1 VLDRLRSWRRS
12 HGGEGRRPPAAART
26 RDDVRALALEEGL
39 NADSAD
45 AVTATA
51 LPSLRLRPT
60 AGRRDHF
67 ETRLGGP
74 PLLPV
79 PEPWPRVDGRPLAH
93 VGQIY
98 LPDVGAEGASL
109 GLPTHGILT
118 FFYDA
123 SEQPWGFDPADR
135 GSWRVDWRTDLEGLS
150 IPERPSELHQR
161 DRFTAVPMQP
171 ELEWTVPGFDAYER
185 DDLSFAPEDLERVQA
200 VEDRLTGELPAHRVL
215 GHPDLIQSEMRLECE
230 LVSRGIYLGGDR
242 GEPVVPPDAERAA
255 REWRLLLQ
263 VDSDGDVGTEWGDV
277 GRIYFWIRA
286 QDLEARDFSR
296 VHLSLQCF

>member
-1 VLDRLRSWRRS
+1 VKRLRRWLGKARGGARPSSAVRERS
-12 HGGEGRRPPAAART
+12 
-26 RDDVRALALEEGL
+26 DVRSLALEEGL
-39 NADSAD
+39 DARSAEALA
-45 AVTATA
+45 AVA

-79 PEPWPRVDGRPLAH
+79 PEEWPRVDGRPLAY
-93 VGQIY
+93 VGQLY
-98 LPDVGAEGASL
+98 LPDTGADGASL
-109 GLPTHGILT
+109 GLPTDGMLT

-123 SEQPWGFDPADR
+123 SGQPWGFDPADR
-135 GSWRVDWRTDLEGLS
+135 GGWRVDWRTDLDGLS
-150 IPERPSELHQR
+150 IPERPHDLDPS
-161 DRFTAVPMQP
+161 DRFTAVPMQL
-171 ELEWTVPGFDAYER
+171 ELEWTVPGFDAYEV
-185 DDLSFAPEDLERVQA
+185 DDLSFGSEDQERVQA
-200 VEDRLTGELPAHRVL
+200 VADRLTGDLPAHRVL

-230 LVSRGIYLGGDR
+230 VVSRGIYFGGDR
-242 GEPVVPPDAERAA
+242 GEVVIPPDAERAA
-255 REWRLLLQ
+255 RDWRLLLQ

-286 QDLEARDFSR
+286 ADLQARDFSH